1 MATKRKQSGFSQEFQ
16 NQLLALTADSP
27 LLLTGTVMTRQRIS
41 GKSQKGDWEMLK
53 VEVRGQEGRIQSV
66 IINDPAGIPPV
77 GDFICL
83 PAFIGTNGQLR
94 EAKELN
100 SQAF

>member
-1 MATKRKQSGFSQEFQ
+1 M
-16 NQLLALTADSP
+16 
-27 LLLTGTVMTRQRIS
+27 
-41 GKSQKGDWEMLK
+41 SQKGDWEMFK
-53 VEVRGQEGRIQSV
+53 VEVRGQESCIQSV
-66 IINDPAGIPPV
+66 ILNDRAGIPPV

-94 EAKELN
+94 EAKQLN

>member
-1 MATKRKQSGFSQEFQ
+1 
-16 NQLLALTADSP
+16 
-27 LLLTGTVMTRQRIS
+27 
-41 GKSQKGDWEMLK
+41 MLK
-53 VEVRGQEGRIQSV
+53 VEVQGQECRFQSE

-77 GDFICL
+77 GDFICS

-94 EAKELN
+94 EAKQLN

>member
-1 MATKRKQSGFSQEFQ
+1 
-16 NQLLALTADSP
+16 
-27 LLLTGTVMTRQRIS
+27 
-41 GKSQKGDWEMLK
+41 MLK

-66 IINDPAGIPPV
+66 IINDPAGISAV

-83 PAFIGTNGQLR
+83 PAFIGANGQLR
-94 EAKELN
+94 EAKQMN